1 MDLNYSDGIAAAR
14 TVIAL
19 EGNPTALQRRLPS
32 GWELAPYAGDDLRG
46 SSLRGAHMLVP
57 FHEVHA
63 VRARD
68 GHVCGFPQLSYVA
81 FISQARNRATGAL
94 GHLHWFSYT
103 EDPEGVPGKYRDAKL
118 ADITRSQTFT
128 KARRG
133 ETEVRETFSAV
144 AESGEIHL
152 SLAYRQGGMLIWA
165 TARPNRTSRCTRQTI
180 RASSACTR
188 RIKS

>member
-1 MDLNYSDGIAAAR
+1 MPHSSAAVVR
-14 TVIAL
+14 TR
-19 EGNPTALQRRLPS
+19 GRRASGLPQ
-32 GWELAPYAGDDLRG
+32 
-46 SSLRGAHMLVP
+46 V
-57 FHEVHA
+57 
-63 VRARD
+63 
-68 GHVCGFPQLSYVA
+68 SYVA

-118 ADITRSQTFT
+118 AGITRSQTFT

-165 TARPNRTSRCTRQTI
+165 IAAEPNLPLYSANDPSIIRVYQEDQVMNVVRSVPLNIDGVSEIDLRVRGELDDVFDGSQRVVGVVIQRPYMRQVYVP
-180 RASSACTR
+180 
-188 RIKS
+188 

>member
-1 MDLNYSDGIAAAR
+1 MR
-14 TVIAL
+14 C
-19 EGNPTALQRRLPS
+19 ER
-32 GWELAPYAGDDLRG
+32 
-46 SSLRGAHMLVP
+46 
-57 FHEVHA
+57 
-63 VRARD
+63 RD
-68 GHVCGFPQLSYVA
+68 GHASELPQLSYVA

-165 TARPNRTSRCTRQTI
+165 TARPNRTSRRTRQTI
-180 RASSACTR
+180 RASSACTK